1 VPAWATSEYFRDL
14 DPLNLFT
21 AATYHAALAINCGNL
36 LGSLEVGK
44 KADLVTWDV
53 PNLSYIP
60 YHFGVNLIKAVVKS
74 GKIVCEN

>member
-1 VPAWATSEYFRDL
+1 MGAKPTEALTAT
-14 DPLNLFT
+14 T
-21 AATYHAALAINCGNL
+21 CHAALAINCGNL

-44 KADLVTWDV
+44 KADLVIWDV